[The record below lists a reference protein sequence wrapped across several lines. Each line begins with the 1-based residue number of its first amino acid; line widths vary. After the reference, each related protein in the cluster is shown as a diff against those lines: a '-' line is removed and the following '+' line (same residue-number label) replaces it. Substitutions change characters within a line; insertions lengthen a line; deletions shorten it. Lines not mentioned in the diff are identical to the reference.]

1 MPDIPNPI
9 CGTCGRE
16 VVAVFREGELIYPIH
31 QGDTQPGDCPPFRVK
46 PQGVTGITLTANPV
60 AFLNA
65 RLNARDKIRNVPNKP
80 KTPTSTFRIPTEL
93 KTAAQE
99 RAEAEG
105 KTLTDV
111 VVDALTKYA
120 KGKK

>member
-1 MPDIPNPI
+1 MSKATTPI
-9 CGTCGRE
+9 S
-16 VVAVFREGELIYPIH
+16 
-31 QGDTQPGDCPPFRVK
+31 
-46 PQGVTGITLTANPV
+46 N
-60 AFLNA
+60 
-65 RLNARDKIRNVPNKP
+65 
-80 KTPTSTFRIPTEL
+80 FRIPADV

-120 KGKK
+120 KGKKR